1 MRGKQG
7 LKVLFTS
14 DKVTSGG
21 GAQCTA
27 ECIDPT
33 TPVTTCQRSN
43 YAPDVPETSKT
54 AKLLFM
60 TEKIFYKIV
69 MRIAQREF
77 VLVTSCPEKDTT
89 CLAPDENNLIS
100 LGTTID
106 DTECA
111 SE

>member
-54 AKLLFM
+54 AKKLLFM
-60 TEKIFYKIV
+60 IEQIFIKYVCALHK
-69 MRIAQREF
+69 
-77 VLVTSCPEKDTT
+77 
-89 CLAPDENNLIS
+89 ENLF
-100 LGTTID
+100 
-106 DTECA
+106 
-111 SE
+111 